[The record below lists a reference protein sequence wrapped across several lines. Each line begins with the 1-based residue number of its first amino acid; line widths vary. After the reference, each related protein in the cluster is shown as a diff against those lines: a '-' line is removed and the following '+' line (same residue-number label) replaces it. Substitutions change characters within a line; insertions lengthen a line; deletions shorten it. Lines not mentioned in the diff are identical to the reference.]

1 MVFSVIIRIIFFIT
15 LGYVFVKI
23 LKKLFLKPGQS
34 KTRVNSSIL
43 FNNSRPINE
52 MVQDPVCKVYVP
64 KTNSLTT
71 VRSGATYYF
80 CSKECLEKFKSEKH
94 EKGAEI

>member
-1 MVFSVIIRIIFFIT
+1 
-15 LGYVFVKI
+15 
-23 LKKLFLKPGQS
+23 
-34 KTRVNSSIL
+34 
-43 FNNSRPINE
+43 